1 MIEVIKFG
9 AQWCGPC
16 RIMGPTIESLIE
28 KYNVEG
34 SDIKIVD
41 IDIDEN
47 PQMGE
52 LHKIKTIPTLLF
64 KFDDEVIERKS
75 GVMQKAD
82 IERTIEELK
91 KNYASNT
98 K

>member
-47 PQMGE
+47 PQMGS
-52 LHKIKTIPTLLF
+52 LHKIKQYLHC
-64 KFDDEVIERKS
+64 
-75 GVMQKAD
+75 
-82 IERTIEELK
+82 
-91 KNYASNT
+91 YSNLT
-98 K
+98 MR

>member
-47 PQMGE
+47 PQMGS

-64 KFDDEVIERKS
+64 KLNDEVIERKA

-82 IERTIEELK
+82 IEKTIDEIK